1 MVKRS
6 GRRPSLKYTGRG
18 KGVVNHAGAVLLADV
33 ADELGLTGALS
44 EAMSVTRQ
52 RRGGHDRGKVLCDLA
67 VMLADDGKTIS
78 DLQTLRDQ
86 PRLFGEVASTPTA
99 WRTLESIDESVI
111 DRLNTARAQAR
122 AAAWASGADPGF
134 YRIDIDATLVGSHS
148 EKEHARPTYKRG
160 FGFHPL
166 MAYLDGTGEA
176 LAGLLRPGNA
186 GSNTA
191 ADHVKVLD
199 DALFQLPVD
208 PADTEVVMRADSAG
222 CTHVFLDACVERDV
236 KFVVGHELNINIAK
250 VLVDIPTKQ
259 WVRAVTPDGM
269 EEREHA
275 VVCELTGQVDLSGW
289 PEGTRMIARREP
301 CHPGAQLTFTDEAG
315 HRFQVCI
322 TNLADPDIAYLE
334 AMYRG
339 RGRVEQSIADAKDT
353 GLANLPSASFAI
365 NQAWVTTVLCAQDLI
380 AWTRRLCLDGDLAK
394 AQPKR
399 LRYCLFHTAA
409 VVARNSRRDW
419 VHLSNTW
426 PWTDQLL
433 TAFDRAH
440 QIRALV

>member
-1 MVKRS
+1 M
-6 GRRPSLKYTGRG
+6 T
-18 KGVVNHAGAVLLADV
+18 
-33 ADELGLTGALS
+33 
-44 EAMSVTRQ
+44 
-52 RRGGHDRGKVLCDLA
+52 
-67 VMLADDGKTIS
+67 
-78 DLQTLRDQ
+78 
-86 PRLFGEVASTPTA
+86 
-99 WRTLESIDESVI
+99 
-111 DRLNTARAQAR
+111 
-122 AAAWASGADPGF
+122 
-134 YRIDIDATLVGSHS
+134 
-148 EKEHARPTYKRG
+148 
-160 FGFHPL
+160 
-166 MAYLDGTGEA
+166 
-176 LAGLLRPGNA
+176 
-186 GSNTA
+186 
-191 ADHVKVLD
+191 
-199 DALFQLPVD
+199 
-208 PADTEVVMRADSAG
+208 
-222 CTHVFLDACVERDV
+222 
-236 KFVVGHELNINIAK
+236 
-250 VLVDIPTKQ
+250 
-259 WVRAVTPDGM
+259 
-269 EEREHA
+269 
-275 VVCELTGQVDLSGW
+275 
-289 PEGTRMIARREP
+289 
-301 CHPGAQLTFTDEAG
+301 GAQLTFTDEAG

-353 GLANLPSASFAI
+353 GLANLPSGSFAI